1 MKKELVAKLRPQ
13 VLAIIG
19 ILGSAL
25 LLSIVNGYEWAAVP
39 IIVAMA
45 AALKELTSD

>member
-1 MKKELVAKLRPQ
+1 MIRPQ
-13 VLAIIG
+13 VLVILG

-25 LLSIVNGYEWAAVP
+25 LLSIFNGYEWAAVP

-45 AALKELTSD
+45 GALKELTSD